1 MTDPSSAVPQSA
13 APPATDLLGETG
25 TNRLV
30 HTRHGFMLFNR
41 HDTVVGRSLAYYGEY
56 FESEVRLFRQLVRP
70 GDVVIDAGANIGA
83 HTLALAR
90 AAGPSGRVLAF
101 EPVRLNHQL
110 LCANMALNSLTQV
123 ECVQAAL
130 GETDGM
136 LALDDVAMEA
146 EGNFGGIALDAIPG
160 ETAVPQRRLDD
171 VRIPG
176 RLRLIKIDVEGMET
190 GVLLGALG
198 IIRRLRPAL
207 YVENDRAEKSPEL
220 IRLLQELGYSCY
232 WYVTPFHNPDNF
244 FRQSEPLYE
253 TGFVDDGTRLHGRGL
268 GINLLCIPSE
278 TGGRIAGLPPVLG
291 PEEHPLLRDCNPRFT
306 GGR

>member
-1 MTDPSSAVPQSA
+1 MTDASSVSPQSA
-13 APPATDLLGETG
+13 DLLGEAG

-30 HTRHGFMLFNR
+30 RARHGFMLFNR

-56 FESEVRLFRQLVRP
+56 FESEVRLFRQMVRP

-90 AAGPSGRVLAF
+90 AAGPAGRVLAF

-130 GETDGM
+130 GEAEGM
-136 LALDDVAMEA
+136 LALDDVAMDV

-160 ETAVPQRRLDD
+160 GTAVPQRRLDD
-171 VRIPG
+171 IPIPG
-176 RLRLIKIDVEGMET
+176 RLRLIKIDVEGMEA
-190 GVLLGALG
+190 GVILGALDV
-198 IIRRLRPAL
+198 IRRLRPAL
-207 YVENDRAEKSPEL
+207 YVENDRAEKSPDL
-220 IRLLQELGYSCY
+220 IRLLQDLGYSCY

-244 FRQSEPLYE
+244 FGQREPLYE
-253 TGFVDDGTRLHGRGL
+253 SGFVDDGTRLHGRGL
-268 GINLLCIPSE
+268 GINLLCIPAE
-278 TGGRIAGLPPVLG
+278 MGGRIAGLPPVLG
-291 PEEHPLLRDCNPRFT
+291 PDEHPLVREWNPRFT